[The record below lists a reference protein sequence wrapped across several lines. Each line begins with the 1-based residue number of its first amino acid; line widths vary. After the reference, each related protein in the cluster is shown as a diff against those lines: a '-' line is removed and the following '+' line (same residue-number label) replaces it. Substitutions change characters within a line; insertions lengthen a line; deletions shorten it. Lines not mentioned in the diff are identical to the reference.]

1 MFENFTNISVNDP
14 YVSHTAMNIWPLR
27 GRPKKKNMKKIL
39 IADDEHKIIMTLE
52 YAFKKAGYEVFIA
65 RDGSEVLEL
74 LKTEIPDMILLD
86 IMMPNVDG
94 YTTLSE
100 IKKDKNLNGI
110 KVILLSAKSGE
121 ADIKKG
127 LELGADDYI
136 TKPYSIKKLTERVEE
151 LLADKK

>member
-1 MFENFTNISVNDP
+1 
-14 YVSHTAMNIWPLR
+14 
-27 GRPKKKNMKKIL
+27 MKKIL

-74 LKTEIPDMILLD
+74 LKNEIPDMILLD
-86 IMMPNVDG
+86 IMMLNIDG
-94 YTTLSE
+94 YTTLAE
-100 IKKDKNLNGI
+100 IKKDKNLSGI
-110 KVILLSAKSGE
+110 KVILLSAKTGE

-127 LELGADDYI
+127 MELGADDYV

-151 LLADKK
+151 LLTDKQ

>member
-1 MFENFTNISVNDP
+1 
-14 YVSHTAMNIWPLR
+14 
-27 GRPKKKNMKKIL
+27 MKKIV
-39 IADDEHKIIMTLE
+39 IANDEQKIIMTLE

-86 IMMPNVDG
+86 IMMPNIDG
-94 YTTLSE
+94 YTTLAE
-100 IKKDKNLNGI
+100 IKKDKNLDKT
-110 KVILLSAKSGE
+110 KVIFLSAKTGE
-121 ADIKKG
+121 ADVKKG

-151 LLADKK
+151 LLK

>member
-1 MFENFTNISVNDP
+1 
-14 YVSHTAMNIWPLR
+14 
-27 GRPKKKNMKKIL
+27 MKKIL

-52 YAFKKAGYEVFIA
+52 YAFRKAGYEVFIA

-74 LKTEIPDMILLD
+74 LKTETPDLILLD

-94 YTTLSE
+94 YTTLAE
-100 IKKDKNLNGI
+100 IKKDKNLSEI
-110 KVILLSAKSGE
+110 KIILLSAKTGE

-127 LELGADDYI
+127 MDLGADDYI

-151 LLADKK
+151 LLAEG

>member
-1 MFENFTNISVNDP
+1 
-14 YVSHTAMNIWPLR
+14 
-27 GRPKKKNMKKIL
+27 MKKIL

-74 LKTEIPDMILLD
+74 LKTEIPDIILLD
-86 IMMPNVDG
+86 IMMPNIDG

-100 IKKDKNLNGI
+100 IKKNEKLAKT
-110 KVILLSAKSGE
+110 KVIFLSAKTGE
-121 ADIKKG
+121 TDIKKG
-127 LELGADDYI
+127 LDLGADDYI

>member
-1 MFENFTNISVNDP
+1 
-14 YVSHTAMNIWPLR
+14 
-27 GRPKKKNMKKIL
+27 MKKIL

-52 YAFKKAGYEVFIA
+52 YSFKKAGYEVFIA

-100 IKKDKNLNGI
+100 IKKDKNLSGI

-151 LLADKK
+151 LLTDKQ